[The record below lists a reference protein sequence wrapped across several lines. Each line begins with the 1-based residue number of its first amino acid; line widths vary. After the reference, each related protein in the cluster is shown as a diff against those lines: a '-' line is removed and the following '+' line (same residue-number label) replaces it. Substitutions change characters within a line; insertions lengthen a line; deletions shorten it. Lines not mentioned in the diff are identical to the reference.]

1 MARYI
6 GNPAVTNNIFTTD
19 ANHVQ
24 TQGSPAAQW
33 VVDHNL
39 GKKCSVTVIDS
50 ANEVVIGQV
59 TYNSDNRV
67 TLDFDGSFSGKAF
80 FN

>member
-1 MARYI
+1 MAKWI
-6 GNPAVTNNIFTTD
+6 KQQKLTNNIYTTD
-19 ANHVQ
+19 ANYVH

-33 VVDHNL
+33 VVTHSLN
-39 GKKCSVTVIDS
+39 KKCAVTVINS

-59 TYNSDNRV
+59 TYNSDNQV
-67 TLDFDGSFSGKAF
+67 TLDFEGSFSGKAF

>member
-6 GNPAVTNNIFTTD
+6 GQPTTVTNVYTTD
-19 ANHVQ
+19 ANYVH
-24 TQGSPAAQW
+24 TQGSPASQW
-33 VVDHNL
+33 VVTHSL

-50 ANEVVIGQV
+50 ANEVVVGQV
-59 TYNSDNRV
+59 TYNSDNQV

>member
-6 GNPAVTNNIFTTD
+6 GITSDTNNIFTGD
-19 ANHVQ
+19 ANFVF
-24 TQGSPAAQW
+24 TQGVAAAQW

-39 GKKCSVTVIDS
+39 GKKCSVTEVDS
-50 ANEVVIGQV
+50 ANTVIIGQV
-59 TYNSDNRV
+59 TYNSDNRA
-67 TLDFDGSFSGKAF
+67 TLDFESSFSGKAF

>member
-1 MARYI
+1 MAKYI
-6 GNPAVTNNIFTTD
+6 GNPAVTNNVFTTD
-19 ANHVQ
+19 ANFVF
-24 TQGSPAAQW
+24 
-33 VVDHNL
+33 
-39 GKKCSVTVIDS
+39 VTVIDS

>member
-1 MARYI
+1 MAKYI
-6 GNPAVTNNIFTTD
+6 GIPTTTNNIFTSD
-19 ANHVQ
+19 ANYVHD
-24 TQGSPAAQW
+24 QGVASTTW

-39 GKKCSVTVIDS
+39 AKKCSVTVVDS
-50 ANEVVIGQV
+50 AGTVQIGQV